1 MGDSMKR
8 LVIKIDEDKCTGCG
22 LCVPSCAE
30 GALQIIDGKARLVSD
45 VLCDG
50 LGACLGE
57 CPEGAL
63 TVEEREA
70 PAFDEAAVAV
80 HLAHLGRPAPA
91 HTHAAPVHAAV
102 AARPEPVE
110 APTSAH
116 GGGCPGSRAMT
127 IDRARPAVVAA
138 TTAKSP
144 SELGQWPVQMMLM
157 PVRAPYYQ
165 GADLLLC
172 ADCVPFAYPDFH
184 RDLLSGKVVAVGCPK
199 LDDAAFYVEKLGTI
213 LRDNDVK
220 GLTIAHM
227 EVPCCFG
234 LVRVAQEAMRLAG
247 KDLPVRDLTITVQG
261 ELKEGR

>member
-1 MGDSMKR
+1 MIR
-8 LVIKIDEDKCTGCG
+8 IDEDKCTGCG

-63 TVEEREA
+63 TVEERDA

-80 HLAHLGRPAPA
+80 HLTRIGRPAPVHA
-91 HTHAAPVHAAV
+91 HAAHAPAPVVAQPRPTPVAEPAHA
-102 AARPEPVE
+102 
-110 APTSAH
+110 
-116 GGGCPGSRAMT
+116 GGCPGSRAMSFN
-127 IDRARPAVVAA
+127 RAPVAHA
-138 TTAKSP
+138 AGASTVKST
-144 SELGQWPVQMMLM
+144 SELGQWPVQLMLM

-165 GADLLLC
+165 GANLLLC

-184 RDLLSGKVVAVGCPK
+184 RDLLKGNVVAIGCPK
-199 LDDAAFYVEKLGTI
+199 LDDAGFYVEKLGTI
-213 LRDNDVK
+213 LRDNDIQGITV
-220 GLTIAHM
+220 AHM

-234 LVRVAQEAMRLAG
+234 LVRVVQEALRQAG
-247 KDLPVRDLTITVQG
+247 KDVPVRDLTISVQG
-261 ELKEGR
+261 DVREN